1 VLLRARI
8 GASLEKKRLRD
19 QEKRHAATIEA
30 QAAELAELNRT
41 LEARVQQQVDEL
53 ERVGRLRRYL
63 APQLAEAIVSSG
75 DESMLE
81 SHRRQITVV
90 FCDLRGFTAFAEAAE
105 PEEVMAILGD
115 YHAALGGLISRFEGT
130 LERFAGD
137 GLMVFFNDPLAIPD
151 HAERAV
157 RMAVAMR
164 ERVGELADG
173 WRKLGYELGFGVGVA
188 QGYATLGKIGFEGRY
203 DYAAIG
209 TVTNLA
215 ARLSGEA
222 TGGQILVPQRVCA
235 VIEEI
240 VEMEPV
246 GELTLKGF
254 AKPVPA
260 FNVVRLKEN

>member
-1 VLLRARI
+1 
-8 GASLEKKRLRD
+8 
-19 QEKRHAATIEA
+19 
-30 QAAELAELNRT
+30 
-41 LEARVQQQVDEL
+41 
-53 ERVGRLRRYL
+53 
-63 APQLAEAIVSSG
+63 
-75 DESMLE
+75 
-81 SHRRQITVV
+81 
-90 FCDLRGFTAFAEAAE
+90 
-105 PEEVMAILGD
+105 
-115 YHAALGGLISRFEGT
+115 
-130 LERFAGD
+130 
-137 GLMVFFNDPLAIPD
+137 
-151 HAERAV
+151 
-157 RMAVAMR
+157 
-164 ERVGELADG
+164 
-173 WRKLGYELGFGVGVA
+173 VGVA

-260 FNVVRLKEN
+260 FNVVRLKETANSAFVAARAP